1 MLPKGGNAPGVGRRC
16 RGRLPCPPVST
27 EVLDSTREELAA
39 LGGRLAGTAQE
50 REAIGRLAKRLERAG
65 LTPRVEGFVESTSPV
80 LTFAVHLAV
89 AALALG
95 LGTALPGVATFLW
108 ALVAVS
114 AARELVRQP
123 VLRRLLP
130 RGISYNL
137 VVERPAQRAL
147 GRLVLSAHIDQ
158 ARRGLR
164 PSRRGARI
172 ASAVFGAYALV
183 LLGGVFGVGGALAT
197 WALVGGAFVLGLA
210 ALVVALSD
218 RNRARALRGTGTSSI
233 EAVLEA
239 LTQLEAEPLQ
249 HLDLVV
255 VLSGC
260 GEAHG
265 GGVRALVRQHRH
277 HWATED
283 TYLLFADD
291 VGIGRLAYGTGESIV
306 LPVAYRPTLPAL
318 AERLG
323 RTRDHAGLEGRVLE
337 RYTDALVCTHAGYR
351 AMTITGV
358 EPEPGESDDPGRV
371 RDAGRLLVD
380 LARALDRDLG
390 VP

>member
-1 MLPKGGNAPGVGRRC
+1 MLARRS
-16 RGRLPCPPVST
+16 RGRLPSLPVST
-27 EVLDSTREELAA
+27 DVLDSTREELAA

-50 REAIGRLAKRLERAG
+50 REAISRLARRLEGAG
-65 LTPRVEGFVESTSPV
+65 LSPKVEGFVEATSPV

-89 AALALG
+89 AAVALG
-95 LGTALPGVATFLW
+95 IGGALPLLATSIW
-108 ALVAVS
+108 VLVGFSV
-114 AARELVRQP
+114 ARELVRQP

-137 VVERPAQRAL
+137 VVERPVPRPA

-164 PSRRGARI
+164 PSRRGARF
-172 ASAVFGAYALV
+172 AGAAFFAYFLV
-183 LLGGVFGVGGALAT
+183 LLGGVFGVGGWLASWSLVVGACGLALA
-197 WALVGGAFVLGLA
+197 AV
-210 ALVVALSD
+210 VVALSD
-218 RNRARALRGTGTSSI
+218 RNRARATRGTGTSSI

-239 LTQLEAEPLQ
+239 LTQLEAAPLE

-277 HWATED
+277 QWSPDD
-283 TYLLFADD
+283 TFMLFADD
-291 VGIGRLAYGTGESIV
+291 VGVGSLVYGTGEAIV

-323 RTRDHAGLEGRVLE
+323 RTREHAGLEGRLLE
-337 RYTDALVCTHAGYR
+337 RYTDALICTHAGYR
-351 AMTITGV
+351 AMSITGV
-358 EPEPGESDDPGRV
+358 DPEPGESDDPGRV
-371 RDAGRLLVD
+371 RDAGALLVA
-380 LARALDRDLG
+380 LARALDDDLG
-390 VP
+390 GT